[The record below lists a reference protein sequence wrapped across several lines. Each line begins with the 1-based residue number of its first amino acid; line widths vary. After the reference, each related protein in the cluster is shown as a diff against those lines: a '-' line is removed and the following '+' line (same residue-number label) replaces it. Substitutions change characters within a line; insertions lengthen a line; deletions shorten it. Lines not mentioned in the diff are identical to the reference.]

1 MRILH
6 VSDLHADSLW
16 FDWVANKGG
25 RYDLL
30 VISGDLQNAF
40 SNTSMHDQA
49 RAISKWLVSLSTPTV
64 VCSGNHDFW
73 ATDKRVSVDIHAEAS
88 WIKILMGKGKIV
100 GVDGGVIEFGDLRI
114 GVKGW
119 LGQNPEEPLD
129 VLVTHAPPSGTQCAS
144 SANGR
149 HDNGDQDLWDL
160 EYRPRWILCGH
171 IHDPVR
177 HECSWPHIDPTTVVL
192 NTGFDGHA
200 EVPNHWVI
208 DTAKNVHVFR
218 GASQD

>member
-1 MRILH
+1 MSRILH
-6 VSDLHADSLW
+6 VSDLHADGHW
-16 FDWVANKGG
+16 FDWVANNCG
-25 RYDLL
+25 RFDLL

-40 SNTSMHDQA
+40 SNSDMHAQA
-49 RAISKWLVSLSTPTV
+49 RAVTQWLLALSTPTI

-73 ATDKRVSVDIHAEAS
+73 AADKRVSVDVNAEAA
-88 WIKILMGKGKIV
+88 WIKILKGRGNILAA
-100 GVDGGVIEFGDLRI
+100 DDDVIEFGGLRI

-129 VLVTHAPPSGTQCAS
+129 ILVTHAPPSATPCAT

-160 EYRPRWILCGH
+160 AFKPRWILSGH

-177 HECSWPHIDPTTVVL
+177 NECVWPHIDPETVVL

-200 EVPNHWVI
+200 EIPNHWMI
-208 DTAKNVHVFR
+208 DTDKKVQVFNLP
-218 GASQD
+218 